1 MVSSITILNN
11 LKELTRLSE
20 FIELFG
26 EQAELPVK
34 VIFELNLCLDE
45 LITNV
50 VSYGYVD
57 EEAHSIE
64 ITINRES
71 DTVSLEIIDDGIS
84 FNPLTKDPPDTTLP
98 LEERQLGG
106 LGIHLVKS
114 VMSDYTYMRDGANN
128 ILKLIK
134 RLN

>member
-1 MVSSITILNN
+1 MVSSITIQND
-11 LKELTRLSE
+11 LKELTRLAE
-20 FIELFG
+20 FVDCFG
-26 EQAELPVK
+26 EQAELPLK

-50 VSYGYVD
+50 VSYGYTD
-57 EEAHSIE
+57 QEIHTIE
-64 ITINRES
+64 ITIHKES
-71 DTVSLEIIDDGIS
+71 DIVSLKIIDDGIS
-84 FNPLTKDPPDTTLP
+84 FNPLTKTPPDTTLP

-114 VMSDYTYMRDGANN
+114 VMSDYEYQRDGVNN
-128 ILKLIK
+128 ILKLFK